1 MQTADLTIVD
11 KIFEGKVVGV
21 QNFGAFVEVAEP
33 HFSGMVHISEIANR
47 FVSDIKEFVK
57 EGDIV
62 KVKVLSVSDS
72 GKISLSM
79 KKASETADAEPQ
91 PLPRKPRKQQSSPKK
106 TENTFDDMLAAFKRS
121 SEEKMGELRRQGDR
135 KNGRR

>member
-1 MQTADLTIVD
+1 MQVTDKAQVD
-11 KIFEGKVVGV
+11 KIYEGKVVGV
-21 QNFGAFVEVAEP
+21 QKFGAFVEVSEP

-47 FVSDIKEFVK
+47 YVADINEFVK

-62 KVKVLSVSDS
+62 KVKVLTIGDG

-79 KKASETADAEPQ
+79 KKAEENAPPARDNPR
-91 PLPRKPRKQQSSPKK
+91 PRKPQNPRK

-121 SEEKMGELRRQGDR
+121 SEEKMGELKRQGDR

>member
-1 MQTADLTIVD
+1 MQTADLTILG

-21 QNFGAFVEVAEP
+21 QNFGAFVEVFEP

-62 KVKVLSVSDS
+62 KVKVLTVGDS
-72 GKISLSM
+72 GKISLSI
-79 KKASETADAEPQ
+79 KQAADIGEVP
-91 PLPRKPRKQQSSPKK
+91 PPPERKPRKPQNIQKK

-121 SEEKMGELRRQGDR
+121 SEEKMGELKRQGDR

>member
-1 MQTADLTIVD
+1 MQTADLTVLG

-21 QNFGAFVEVAEP
+21 QNFGAFVEVSEP

-62 KVKVLSVSDS
+62 KVKVLTVGDS

-79 KKASETADAEPQ
+79 KQAAETNETTP
-91 PLPRKPRKQQSSPKK
+91 PPPERRPRKPQNIPAKK
-106 TENTFDDMLAAFKRS
+106 ENTFDDMLAAFKRS
-121 SEEKMGELRRQGDR
+121 SEEKMGELKRQGDR

>member
-1 MQTADLTIVD
+1 MQTTDLEILD

-21 QNFGAFVEVAEP
+21 QKFGAFVEVGDP

-47 FVSDIKEFVK
+47 FVPDINELVK

-62 KVKVLSVSDS
+62 KVKVLSVGDG

-79 KKASETADAEPQ
+79 KKAVSGSEQ
-91 PLPRKPRKQQSSPKK
+91 PVKENKPRKSQAAPRK

-121 SEEKMGELRRQGDR
+121 SEEKMGELKRQGDR

>member
-1 MQTADLTIVD
+1 MQTTDLEILD

-21 QNFGAFVEVAEP
+21 QKFGAFVEVAEP
-33 HFSGMVHISEIANR
+33 RFSGMVHISEIANR
-47 FVSDIKEFVK
+47 FVPDINELVK

-62 KVKVLSVSDS
+62 KVKVLSRGDG

-79 KKASETADAEPQ
+79 KKAVSENEQ
-91 PLPRKPRKQQSSPKK
+91 PVKENKPRKQQAAPRK

-121 SEEKMGELRRQGDR
+121 SEEKMGELKRQGDR

>member
-1 MQTADLTIVD
+1 MQVTEKIEVD
-11 KIFEGKVVGV
+11 KIYEGKVVGV

-33 HFSGMVHISEIANR
+33 HFSGMVHISEVANR
-47 FVSDIKEFVK
+47 YVADIKEFVK

-62 KVKVLSVSDS
+62 KVKVLTIGDG

-79 KKASETADAEPQ
+79 KKADETAPPPREMPR
-91 PLPRKPRKQQSSPKK
+91 PRKAGNTPRK

-121 SEEKMGELRRQGDR
+121 SEEKMGELKRQGDR

>member
-1 MQTADLTIVD
+1 MQTADLTLID

-21 QNFGAFVEVAEP
+21 QNFGAFVEVENP

-47 FVSDIKEFVK
+47 YVADIKEFVK

-62 KVKVLSVSDS
+62 KVKVLSVSDA

-79 KKASETADAEPQ
+79 KKAEDTSP
-91 PLPRKPRKQQSSPKK
+91 PPRENKPRKAQGDRRK

-121 SEEKMGELRRQGDR
+121 SEEKMGELKRQGDR